1 MSIKDVNYSIL
12 WAICEKGKGEKY
24 VELENSV
31 GQRWYIP
38 LRNSSVHLSLFQP
51 SSTQGK
57 IVAYLFGIIKHFP
70 IFLHI
75 IHAKI
80 VRLQFT
86 KEFQEFIEGI
96 FRTNHCTFG
105 IFCGINRQSIHEYL

>member
-1 MSIKDVNYSIL
+1 MKNVNYSVL
-12 WAICEKGKGEKY
+12 EAVCRKGKGDRY
-24 VELENSV
+24 VELQNSV

-51 SSTQGK
+51 SSIQGK
-57 IVAYLFGIIKHFP
+57 IIAYLFEIIKYFP
-70 IFLHI
+70 FLLHI

-86 KEFQEFIEGI
+86 KEFQKFVDDI
-96 FRTNHCTFG
+96 FRVSHCNFG
-105 IFCGINRQSIHEYL
+105 IFLWLSRLSPKTNVID